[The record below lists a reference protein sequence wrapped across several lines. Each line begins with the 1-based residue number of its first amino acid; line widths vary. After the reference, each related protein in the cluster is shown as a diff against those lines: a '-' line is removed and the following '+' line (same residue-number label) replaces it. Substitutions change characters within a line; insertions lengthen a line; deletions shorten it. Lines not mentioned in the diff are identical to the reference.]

1 MKIVREGT
9 QRWLVVPV
17 AADQLWPQ
25 LREFWIERGFN
36 LVIDNAQAG
45 VMETDWA
52 ENRAKLPQDVIRRT
66 LGRAL
71 DSLYDTGERDRFRTR
86 IERTGQVTEV
96 YISHRG
102 MTEVLTGERKESTV
116 WQARPS
122 DPDLEAEFLTRLLV
136 KLGTK
141 EAAARDIVAKPV
153 PAAAPRARAVSGQS
167 ALTVDEGFDRAWR
180 RVGLALDRSG
190 FTVEDRDR
198 AGGLYFVRYVDPKK
212 AATNAEP
219 GFFAKLFSFGKS
231 DDAAAPVR
239 YRIAVKGE
247 GDRTTV
253 SVQTSQGAAET
264 TEVGLRIVALLVD
277 DLK

>member
-1 MKIVREGT
+1 MHALNTPITCPARLRAAVSLLAASLLAGCGTVEGFLAGDKVDYRSQSVKTAPLEIPPDLTQLQRDGRFVASSGAVSASVYQSGAAAAPAAAGTTTVAPASLGDMKIVREGT

-102 MTEVLTGERKESTV
+102 MTEVLTGERKEN
-116 WQARPS
+116 RHRGP
-122 DPDLEAEFLTRLLV
+122 P
-136 KLGTK
+136 
-141 EAAARDIVAKPV
+141 
-153 PAAAPRARAVSGQS
+153 
-167 ALTVDEGFDRAWR
+167 
-180 RVGLALDRSG
+180 
-190 FTVEDRDR
+190 
-198 AGGLYFVRYVDPKK
+198 
-212 AATNAEP
+212 
-219 GFFAKLFSFGKS
+219 
-231 DDAAAPVR
+231 
-239 YRIAVKGE
+239 
-247 GDRTTV
+247 
-253 SVQTSQGAAET
+253 
-264 TEVGLRIVALLVD
+264 
-277 DLK
+277 